1 MKKIIMT
8 FLLSGLV
15 IYSSYSQAALI
26 VLILGDKVAT
36 EQFHLSVDAA
46 ANLATYPGLD
56 GSKIG
61 AGVNFGLGTHIKLG
75 EKWHLKPEF
84 KPLSHKGTR
93 GVASITEVPAE
104 LTVENNKLKLYYIDI
119 PVFLQY
125 SVNDNLYLSAG
136 PQVSFLTNAYQYSSG
151 TLADGTESTIRIKTK
166 SAFKSVSFSCPVEA
180 GFSLHLAN
188 DRSTT
193 SMDINIFV
201 RYEYGF
207 TDVFNDPALGSS
219 NISMF
224 QVGASLP
231 FVKTAEE
238 LAKSKK

>member
-1 MKKIIMT
+1 MSI
-8 FLLSGLV
+8 
-15 IYSSYSQAALI
+15 SYGQAALI

-36 EQFHLSVDAA
+36 EKFHLSVDAA

-56 GSKIG
+56 GSKTG

-84 KPLSHKGTR
+84 KPLSRKGTR
-93 GVASITEVPAE
+93 GIASITDVPDDISIE
-104 LTVENNKLKLYYIDI
+104 SNKLKLYFIDI

-125 SVNDNLYLSAG
+125 TVNDKMFLSAG
-136 PQVSFLTNAYQYSSG
+136 PQVSFLTNAYQYSLG
-151 TLADGTESTIRIKTK
+151 ALADGTESTIRINTK
-166 SAFKSVSFSCPVEA
+166 DSFNGVCFSFPVEA
-180 GFSLHLAN
+180 GFFLHLGT

-193 SMDINIFV
+193 TMDINVFI

-207 TDVFNDPALGSS
+207 TDIFKDPAMGSS
-219 NISMF
+219 RISMF

-231 FVKTAEE
+231 FIKTAEE